1 MPDLKTIAR
10 KHALKNALDY
20 GKADIK
26 SVVGKVLAEFPE
38 AKKDMKV
45 TMSTLAAVIFEVNK
59 LKKNEIEKQMSP
71 FTYFEKK
78 QEEKK
83 IVLPNAVA
91 GKVVVRFPPEP
102 NGYPHIGHAKA
113 FFLEWIA
120 CREYGGKVILRWDDT
135 NPEAEKEE
143 YVEAIRSGIKW
154 LGMDWDQEVF
164 CSDWLPKL
172 YELNE
177 QLLQRGDAYI
187 CTCKQEEMAAN
198 REKMQRCNCSANS
211 AKNALLLWK
220 DMLQGKLKKGSA
232 VVRLKGDMASANTV
246 MRDPT
251 LWRIVDAEHYR
262 QGKKY
267 RVWPTYDFQGAVMDS
282 LLGVTHPLRSKE
294 YELRDELYFYL
305 LDRLKLRKPTLV
317 TISRLSIANMPV
329 SKRLLK
335 PLVESGKLMGW
346 SDPRLPTLVGLQ
358 RRGILPQ
365 AIKNFVLSFGLSKV
379 ESNPSIDALL
389 AENRK
394 LLDKDAEH
402 YFFVPD
408 AVKIKVTG
416 QAPTKDLKGA
426 AAKNFPFS
434 GNEFYIPAGDA
445 KLLKKG
451 AVVRLKDFAGVKI
464 NSVRNVGKNVAG
476 ALTGEFV
483 SAPLKEGEK
492 IVQWVPVDSAI
503 STKLLVPH
511 ELLKE
516 DDSFNEKSLE
526 EVKGYCPAS
535 TAKLK
540 EGEIVQFER
549 VGFARFDE
557 KTKHGLA
564 EHGLVFIYSC

>member
-1 MPDLKTIAR
+1 VKNMPDLKTIAR
-10 KHALKNALDY
+10 KHALKNAFDY

-38 AKKDMKV
+38 AKKDMKT
-45 TMSTLAAVIFEVNK
+45 TMSTLAAVISEVNK
-59 LKKNEIEKQMSP
+59 LKKNEIEKQMSA

-113 FFLEWIA
+113 FFLEWTA

-177 QLLQRGDAYI
+177 QLLQQGDAYV
-187 CTCKQEEMAAN
+187 CTCKQEEIAAN
-198 REKMQRCNCSANS
+198 REKMQRCKCGANANI
-211 AKNALLLWK
+211 AKNSSLLWK
-220 DMLQGKLKKGSA
+220 EMLLGKLKKGQA

-262 QGKKY
+262 QGKKF
-267 RVWPTYDFQGAVMDS
+267 RVWPTYDFQGSVMDS

-305 LDRLKLRKPTLV
+305 LEKLKLRKPTLI

-335 PLVESGKLMGW
+335 PFVESGKLMGW
-346 SDPRLPTLVGLQ
+346 DDPRLPTLAGLR
-358 RRGILPQ
+358 RRGILPE

-379 ESNPSIDALL
+379 ESNPSMDALL

-402 YFFVPD
+402 YFFVPA
-408 AVKIKVTG
+408 AVKIKVSG
-416 QAPTKDLKGA
+416 QVPVKDLKGA

-434 GNEFYIPAGDA
+434 GNEFYIPAVDT

-451 AVVRLKDFAGVKI
+451 AVVRLKDFAGVKVT
-464 NSVRNVGKNVAG
+464 SATFAGKN
-476 ALTGEFV
+476 LTGEFV

-492 IVQWVPVDSAI
+492 IVQW
-503 STKLLVPH
+503 

-516 DDSFNEKSLE
+516 DGSFNEKSLE

-535 TAKLK
+535 AAKLK
-540 EGEIVQFER
+540 EGEVVQFER
-549 VGFARFDE
+549 VGFARLDA
-557 KTKHGLA
+557 KTKQGLA
-564 EHGLVFIYSC
+564 KSELVFIYSC